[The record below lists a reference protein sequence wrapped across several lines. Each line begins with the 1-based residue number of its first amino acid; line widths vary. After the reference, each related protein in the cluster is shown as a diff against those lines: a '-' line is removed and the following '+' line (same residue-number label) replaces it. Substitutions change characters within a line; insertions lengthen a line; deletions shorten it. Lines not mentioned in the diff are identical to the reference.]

1 MIQNIRFDRVTE
13 FICISST
20 NGSQGCFFII
30 FICVHWGFFCMFY
43 YFHWF
48 FFFLNQLDKN
58 HPPSPYPDKCKK
70 KGVVLIRLCL
80 MILTI
85 FKIFGQFIPQGSI
98 GDVFIVNNEHND
110 FSLLIL
116 YRCKQHTT
124 EETATCEKKIIIILN

>member
-1 MIQNIRFDRVTE
+1 MTE
-13 FICISST
+13 LLSSFVFLLQMVHKVVFLSFLFVYI
-20 NGSQGCFFII
+20 GVVFVCSII
-30 FICVHWGFFCMFY
+30 FIVFL
-43 YFHWF
+43 F
-48 FFFLNQLDKN
+48 FFNQLDKN